1 MMKVVEPGLLS
12 SIQDNGR
19 RGHQES
25 GMIISGVMDT
35 FSLRIAN
42 YLVGNPEDEAVLEI
56 TLTGPTIEFQED
68 QLIAICGADF
78 SATIN
83 DKPAPLWRPVAV
95 KKGSTLHMKFSKV
108 GCRGVI
114 AVGGGFNVPEVLGSK
129 STYLRAEIGGYEGRS
144 LEKEDVIEVGERSL
158 STQRIFESILN
169 NPVDW
174 SVSSAYTSDVYSRS
188 VMRVIPGKQYQDF
201 TEESRTSFLGQDYKI
216 SKKSDRMGFRLDGE
230 DLACRLNGDMLS
242 EGVAFGTIQV
252 PADGQPIIL
261 LADRQTLGGYPK
273 IGQIASVDLPALIQ
287 KKPGESISFE
297 EISIQEAQVLFKK
310 REREWQELKRMITMK
325 LEGLDGED

>member
-1 MMKVVEPGLLS
+1 MKVVEPGLLS

-42 YLVGNPEDEAVLEI
+42 YLVGNEEGEAVLEI

-78 SATIN
+78 SATID

-114 AVGGGFNVPEVLGSK
+114 AVGGGFSVPEVLGSK
-129 STYLRAEIGGYEGRS
+129 STYLRAEIGGFEGRG
-144 LEKEDVIEVGERSL
+144 LEKEDIIRIGERS
-158 STQRIFESILN
+158 SSSQRIFERVLKK
-169 NPVDW
+169 PVDW
-174 SVSSAYTSDVYSRS
+174 SVSGAYTHDVYSRS
-188 VMRVIPGKQYQDF
+188 VMRVIPGKQYEDF
-201 TEESRTSFLGQDYKI
+201 TEESRACFFDQDFKI
-216 SKKSDRMGFRLDGE
+216 SKQSDRMGFRLDGE
-230 DLACRLNGDMLS
+230 NLECGLNGDMLS
-242 EGVAFGTIQV
+242 EGVAFGTVQV

-273 IGQIASVDLPALIQ
+273 IGQVASVDLPALIQ
-287 KKPGESISFE
+287 KKPGEAISFE
-297 EISIQEAQVLFKK
+297 EISIQQAQDLFKK
-310 REREWQELKRMITMK
+310 REKEWQELKWMINMK

>member
-35 FSLRIAN
+35 FSMRIAN
-42 YLVGNPEDEAVLEI
+42 TLVGNVEGEAVLEI
-56 TLTGPTIEFQED
+56 TLTGPTIEFQDD

-78 SATIN
+78 SATI
-83 DKPAPLWRPVAV
+83 DGIPAPLWRPVAV

-129 STYLRAEIGGYEGRS
+129 STYLRAQIGGYEGRS
-144 LEKEDVIEVGERSL
+144 LEKEDILQIGNRSDR
-158 STQRIFESILN
+158 SQNIYEKVSK
-169 NPVDW
+169 NPVNW
-174 SVSSAYTSDVYSRS
+174 SVSGAYTNDVYNRS
-188 VMRVIPGKQYQDF
+188 VMRVIPGKQYDDF
-201 TEESRTSFLGQDYKI
+201 TEESRACFFEQDYKI
-216 SKKSDRMGFRLDGE
+216 SKQSDRMGFRLDGE
-230 DLACRLNGDMLS
+230 NLECGLSGDMLS
-242 EGVAFGTIQV
+242 EGVAFGTVQV

-273 IGQIASVDLPALIQ
+273 IGQIASVDLPSLIQ
-287 KKPGESISFE
+287 KKPGEAISFE
-297 EISIQEAQVLFKK
+297 EISVQEAQNLFRK
-310 REREWQELKRMITMK
+310 REKEWHELKWMINMK
-325 LEGLDGED
+325 LEGLDG

>member
-1 MMKVVEPGLLS
+1 MIKVVEPGLLS

-25 GMIISGVMDT
+25 GIIISGVMDT

-42 YLVGNPEDEAVLEI
+42 MLVGNPEDEAGLEI
-56 TLTGPTIEFQED
+56 TLTGPTIEFLED

-78 SATIN
+78 SATI
-83 DKPAPLWRPVAV
+83 DDQPAPLWRPVAV

-114 AVGGGFNVPEVLGSK
+114 AVGGGFDIPKVLGSK
-129 STYLRAEIGGYEGRS
+129 STYLRANIGGFKGRS
-144 LEKEDVIEVGERSL
+144 LEKEDIIQSGERS
-158 STQRIFESILN
+158 SQSERIFKSVIN
-169 NPVDW
+169 HPVKW
-174 SVSSAYTSDVYSRS
+174 SVSNAYTHNVYDRS
-188 VMRVIPGKQYQDF
+188 VMRVIPGKQYHDF
-201 TEESRTSFLGQDYKI
+201 TEESRNCFFEQDYKI
-216 SKKSDRMGFRLDGE
+216 SKQSDRMGFRLDGDNLE
-230 DLACRLNGDMLS
+230 CGLNGDMLS

-287 KKPGESISFE
+287 KKPGEAIRFE
-297 EISIQEAQVLFKK
+297 EISIQDAQNLFKQ
-310 REREWQELKRMITMK
+310 REKEWQELKQMINIK
-325 LEGLDGED
+325 LEGLDG

>member
-25 GMIISGVMDT
+25 GMIISGVMDI
-35 FSLRIAN
+35 FSMRIAN
-42 YLVGNPEDEAVLEI
+42 HLVGNAENEAVLEI

-78 SATIN
+78 SATID
-83 DKPAPLWRPVAV
+83 DKPAPLWRPVVV

-114 AVGGGFNVPEVLGSK
+114 TVGGGFNVPEVLGSK
-129 STYLRAEIGGYEGRS
+129 STYLRAKIGGYEGRS
-144 LEKEDVIEVGERSL
+144 LEKEDILSIGERS
-158 STQRIFESILN
+158 SRSQEIFEKVDQT
-169 NPVDW
+169 PVDW
-174 SVSSAYTSDVYSRS
+174 SVSGTYTNHIYNRS
-188 VMRVIPGKQYQDF
+188 VMRVIPGKQYEDF
-201 TEESRTSFLGQDYKI
+201 TEDSRACFFEQDYKI
-216 SKKSDRMGFRLDGE
+216 SKQSDRMGFRLDGE
-230 DLACRLNGDMLS
+230 NLECGLNGDMLS
-242 EGVAFGTIQV
+242 EGVAFGTVQV

-273 IGQIASVDLPALIQ
+273 IGQVASIDLPALVQ
-287 KKPGESISFE
+287 KKPGEAIRFE
-297 EISIQEAQVLFKK
+297 KISIQEAQQLFKQ
-310 REREWQELKRMITMK
+310 REKEWQELKRMIEMK
-325 LEGLDGED
+325 LEGLDG